1 MESGYWKLVHWKKI
15 PVYAHWTILLW
26 FPWVL
31 IQGMKLVWLFPTFLA
46 FITILLF
53 HEFGHAIAARYT
65 DTKVYAIKLFL
76 MHGECT
82 HETPYYESED
92 ILIAW
97 GGVLGQLLLLVLAVV
112 AQYLLFYFSPM
123 WIFQLSPV
131 FDVLTKTNLIIIA
144 FNLIPVKPLDGVVAW
159 RIIPFVLLKIR
170 TRKAG
175 ILSRFAKRQQP
186 PVSKTEEQTE
196 EQNADKIVKDL
207 FDRLKK

>member
-1 MESGYWKLVHWKKI
+1 MDSGYWKLAHWKRI

-26 FPWVL
+26 FPWAL

-97 GGVLGQLLLLVLAVV
+97 GGVLAQLLLLVLTVIV
-112 AQYLLFYFSPM
+112 QYLLFHFSPIWM
-123 WIFQLSPV
+123 LQLSPV

-186 PVSKTEEQTE
+186 SENKTEEQD
-196 EQNADKIVKDL
+196 ADKIAQDL

>member
-1 MESGYWKLVHWKKI
+1 M

-31 IQGMKLVWLFPTFLA
+31 IQGMKLVWLLPGFLA
-46 FITILLF
+46 FVTILLF

-97 GGVLGQLLLLVLAVV
+97 GGVLGQLLLLVLTVIV
-112 AQYLLFYFSPM
+112 QYLLFHFSPM
-123 WIFQLSPV
+123 WMFQLSPV

-159 RIIPFVLLKIR
+159 RIIPFVLLKFR

-175 ILSRFAKRQQP
+175 ILSRFAKRQRP
-186 PVSKTEEQTE
+186 PLSKTEKQTE

>member
-1 MESGYWKLVHWKKI
+1 MESGYWKLTHWKKI
-15 PVYAHWTILLW
+15 PVSAHWTILLW
-26 FPWVL
+26 FPWAL
-31 IQGMKLVWLFPTFLA
+31 IQGMNLVWLFPGFLA
-46 FITILLF
+46 FVTILLF

-76 MHGECT
+76 MHGECQ
-82 HETPYYESED
+82 HEAAYYESED

-97 GGVLGQLLLLVLAVV
+97 GGVLGQLLLLVLALI
-112 AQYLLFYFSPM
+112 AQYLLFHFSPM
-123 WIFQLSPV
+123 WMFQLSPV

-159 RIIPFVLLKIR
+159 RIIPFDLLKIR

-175 ILSRFAKRQQP
+175 ILSRFAKRQKPAETKAQ
-186 PVSKTEEQTE
+186 
-196 EQNADKIVKDL
+196 EQNADKIAKDL